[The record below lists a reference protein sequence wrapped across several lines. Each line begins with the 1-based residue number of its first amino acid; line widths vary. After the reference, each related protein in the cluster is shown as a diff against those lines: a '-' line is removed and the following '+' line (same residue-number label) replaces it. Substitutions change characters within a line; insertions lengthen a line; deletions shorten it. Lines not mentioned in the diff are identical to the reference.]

1 MGNNVLHLIVSLA
14 PSSTAVLCNLYIY
27 KIEDGARSLR
37 QWKYTGPLSSLYHGQ
52 VLGALFKI
60 YLWKWLKVSQTKCGK
75 FHRPMTDRG
84 SKILEYY
91 INLYMGAHCHTLPWI
106 AFLAAPVVIIF
117 THNAAGNREDKF
129 YYYSKITQMFLGHL
143 IRSLLEISFT
153 SFPRMW
159 ENQF

>member
-1 MGNNVLHLIVSLA
+1 
-14 PSSTAVLCNLYIY
+14 
-27 KIEDGARSLR
+27 
-37 QWKYTGPLSSLYHGQ
+37 
-52 VLGALFKI
+52 
-60 YLWKWLKVSQTKCGK
+60 
-75 FHRPMTDRG
+75 MTDRG
-84 SKILEYY
+84 PKILEYY